1 VSAGSSKNTG
11 KSGRDGRR
19 RATRRRA
26 ARRGGAAAAAM
37 TIGVLATPG
46 VWADT
51 TPAPAAPAAPAPS
64 PADGGSSAS
73 LGGWTVSASAA
84 PITMEIYDPKIPIP
98 AQPGQPNLE
107 FDLSYTRTSYGSGPT
122 GAATASW
129 LWPGDAIAFGLGQ
142 LFNSPSVKYPIL
154 TNVQFPG
161 ATNDATM
168 QPIPGSYMQSH
179 TDTNGSTSVSTFGL
193 PLPGTGPSLPGSSPS
208 SAPSSA
214 PSSGGLL
221 GGLLGGGLPLP
232 RLPDLGTLI
241 QFLTGQSALV
251 DVQGERSQTSATVT
265 NGKAV
270 ATAESDA
277 GKLLLLGGLI
287 EFDGLKVTSQSA
299 SDGVKGTS
307 TGNVDYGSMSVAG
320 VTFGIT
326 ANGIQTP
333 AGLIALPQLPD
344 TVNQLLAPLGISIAL
359 PAASDVSKDTAGEMF
374 SHGLQVTIDTAKLK
388 AMLPLTPVLTQLFA
402 QIPPDLMKTLTQGLP
417 PTVTSVINS
426 LPQLAPK
433 IVLTIGSAK
442 SKADASQAINLS
454 GGATGGPS
462 SQPSSSAAGSS
473 STTGGSGSS
482 TGGSGTSGTS
492 GGSTGGTVGGGSVGG
507 GTGGGTVGGGTTGGG
522 TTGGSTGGA
531 TGGTAPSPPM
541 QNTASKVTP
550 AAFGGLPGQLLL
562 GAAVVACAA
571 AWGLRKYSTLLFGG
585 AGCDAGHTS
594 GVPDLREFEE

>member
-1 VSAGSSKNTG
+1 MSAGSSKSAG
-11 KSGRDGRR
+11 DSGRDRR
-19 RATRRRA
+19 RRDARRRA
-26 ARRGGAAAAAM
+26 ARRGGAAVAAM

-46 VWADT
+46 VWASTAPSPT
-51 TPAPAAPAAPAPS
+51 TPAPS
-64 PADGGSSAS
+64 PADGGAAPG
-73 LGGWTVSASAA
+73 LGGWTISASAA

-107 FDLSYTRTSYGSGPT
+107 FDLSYTRASYGSGPT

-142 LFNSPSVKYPIL
+142 LFNSPNVKYPIL

-161 ATNDATM
+161 ATPDATM

-179 TDTNGSTSVSTFGL
+179 TDANGSTSVSTFGL
-193 PLPGTGPSLPGSSPS
+193 PLPGTGPSLPGSAPTSAPS
-208 SAPSSA
+208 AAPSSA
-214 PSSGGLL
+214 PPGLL
-221 GGLLGGGLPLP
+221 GGLLGGGGQSPLQ
-232 RLPDLGTLI
+232 LPDLGTLI

-251 DVQGERSQTSATVT
+251 DIQGERSQTSATVT

-287 EFDGLKVTSQSA
+287 EFDGLKVTSQST

-359 PAASDVSKDTAGEMF
+359 PAASDVSKDTAGQMF

-388 AMLPLTPVLTQLFA
+388 AMLPLTPVLNQLFA
-402 QIPPDLMKTLTQGLP
+402 QIPPQLLAQLP
-417 PTVTSVINS
+417 APLSTIIPT

-442 SKADASQAINLS
+442 SQADASQAIDLS
-454 GGATGGPS
+454 GGTTGGPTT
-462 SQPSSSAAGSS
+462 QPSSGSGSGSS
-473 STTGGSGSS
+473 SSSSGTSGGSS
-482 TGGSGTSGTS
+482 TGGSTTGGSDISGTT
-492 GGSTGGTVGGGSVGG
+492 GGSVGSGSVGG
-507 GTGGGTVGGGTTGGG
+507 GTGGGTVGGTTGGG
-522 TTGGSTGGA
+522 TTGGSA
-531 TGGTAPSPPM
+531 GGTTGSMAPSPPM
-541 QNTASKVTP
+541 QNVAAKVSP
-550 AAFGGLPGQLLL
+550 AAFGGLPGQLML
-562 GAAVVACAA
+562 GAAVVACLA
-571 AWGLRKYSTLLFGG
+571 AWGLKKYSNLLFGG
-585 AGCDAGHTS
+585 AGCEAGHST

>member
-1 VSAGSSKNTG
+1 VS
-11 KSGRDGRR
+11 SGRSGRSYR
-19 RATRRRA
+19 SGF
-26 ARRGGAAAAAM
+26 RRGGAAAAAVAL
-37 TIGVLATPG
+37 GVLSAPA
-46 VWADT
+46 VWAG
-51 TPAPAAPAAPAPS
+51 PAPSAPAAPAPS

-84 PITMEIYDPKIPIP
+84 PVTMEIYDPKIPIP

-107 FDLSYTRTSYGSGPT
+107 FDLSFTRASYGSGPT

-142 LFNSPSVKYPIL
+142 LFNNPGVKYPIL

-161 ATNDATM
+161 ATPDATM

-179 TDTNGSTSVSTFGL
+179 TDANGSTSVSTFGL
-193 PLPGTGPSLPGSSPS
+193 PLPGTGPSLPGSPTSAPS
-208 SAPSSA
+208 SAPSS
-214 PSSGGLL
+214 SSGGLL
-221 GGLLGGGLPLP
+221 GGLLGGGLSLP
-232 RLPDLGTLI
+232 QLPDLGTLI

-251 DVQGERSQTSATVT
+251 DIQGERSQTSATVT

-287 EFDGLKVTSQSA
+287 EFDGLKVTSQST

-344 TVNQLLAPLGISIAL
+344 AVNQLLAPLGISIAL
-359 PAASDVSKDTAGEMF
+359 PAAGDVSKDTAGEMF

-402 QIPPDLMKTLTQGLP
+402 QIPPDVMKTLTQGLP

-442 SKADASQAINLS
+442 SKADASQAIDVS

-462 SQPSSSAAGSS
+462 SPPSSSAAGSS
-473 STTGGSGSS
+473 STTSGGSSSGTS

-522 TTGGSTGGA
+522 TAGGSTGGA
-531 TGGTAPSPPM
+531 TGSMAPSPPM
-541 QNTASKVTP
+541 QNMASKVTP

-585 AGCDAGHTS
+585 AGCEAGHTT

>member
-1 VSAGSSKNTG
+1 MSSERSRRSGSSYRPG
-11 KSGRDGRR
+11 V
-19 RATRRRA
+19 
-26 ARRGGAAAAAM
+26 RRGGAAAAAVAL
-37 TIGVLATPG
+37 GVLSAPA
-46 VWADT
+46 VWAG
-51 TPAPAAPAAPAPS
+51 PAPS
-64 PADGGSSAS
+64 APPAPRPADGGSSAS

-107 FDLSYTRTSYGSGPT
+107 FDLSFTRASYGSGPT

-142 LFNSPSVKYPIL
+142 LFNNPGVKYPIL

-161 ATNDATM
+161 ATPDATM

-179 TDTNGSTSVSTFGL
+179 TDANGSTSVSTFGL
-193 PLPGTGPSLPGSSPS
+193 PLPGTGPSLPGSPT

-214 PSSGGLL
+214 PSAPSGLL
-221 GGLLGGGLPLP
+221 GGLLGGGSVPPLQ
-232 RLPDLGTLI
+232 LPDLGTLI
-241 QFLTGQSALV
+241 QFLTGQAALV

-265 NGKAV
+265 GGKAV

-287 EFDGLKVTSQSA
+287 EFDGLKVTSQST

-344 TVNQLLAPLGISIAL
+344 AVNQLLAPLGISIAL

-442 SKADASQAINLS
+442 SKADASQAINVS
-454 GGATGGPS
+454 GGSTGGPS
-462 SQPSSSAAGSS
+462 SPPSSSAAGSS
-473 STTGGSGSS
+473 TSTSGGGTTAGTTG
-482 TGGSGTSGTS
+482 GGSGTSGTS

-531 TGGTAPSPPM
+531 TGSMAPPNPPM
-541 QNTASKVTP
+541 QNTASKMTP

-562 GAAVVACAA
+562 GAAVVACVA

-585 AGCDAGHTS
+585 AGCEAGHTT

>member
-1 VSAGSSKNTG
+1 MLSAP
-11 KSGRDGRR
+11 
-19 RATRRRA
+19 A
-26 ARRGGAAAAAM
+26 
-37 TIGVLATPG
+37 
-46 VWADT
+46 VWAG
-51 TPAPAAPAAPAPS
+51 PAPSAPAAPAPR
-64 PADGGSSAS
+64 PADGGSSG

-107 FDLSYTRTSYGSGPT
+107 FDLSFTRASYGSGPT

-142 LFNSPSVKYPIL
+142 LFNNPGVKYPIL

-161 ATNDATM
+161 ATPDATM

-179 TDTNGSTSVSTFGL
+179 TDANGSTSVSTFGL
-193 PLPGTGPSLPGSSPS
+193 PLPGTGPSLPGSSPT

-214 PSSGGLL
+214 PSAPSGLL
-221 GGLLGGGLPLP
+221 GGLLGGGSLPPLQ
-232 RLPDLGTLI
+232 LPDLGTLI

-251 DVQGERSQTSATVT
+251 DIQGERSQTSATVT

-287 EFDGLKVTSQSA
+287 EFDGLKVTSQST

-307 TGNVDYGSMSVAG
+307 AGNVDYGSMSVAG

-359 PAASDVSKDTAGEMF
+359 PAAGDVSKDTAGEMF

-462 SQPSSSAAGSS
+462 SPPSSSAGSS
-473 STTGGSGSS
+473 SSTSGGSTGGTS

-492 GGSTGGTVGGGSVGG
+492 GGSTGGTVGGGSAGG
-507 GTGGGTVGGGTTGGG
+507 GTGGGTVGGGTTGG
-522 TTGGSTGGA
+522 TAGGSTSGA

-562 GAAVVACAA
+562 GAAVVACVA

-585 AGCDAGHTS
+585 AGCEAGHTT

>member
-1 VSAGSSKNTG
+1 ML
-11 KSGRDGRR
+11 
-19 RATRRRA
+19 
-26 ARRGGAAAAAM
+26 GAPA
-37 TIGVLATPG
+37 
-46 VWADT
+46 VWAG
-51 TPAPAAPAAPAPS
+51 PAPSAPAAPAPS
-64 PADGGSSAS
+64 PADGGSSAG

-107 FDLSYTRTSYGSGPT
+107 FDLSFTRASYGSGPT

-129 LWPGDAIAFGLGQ
+129 MWPGDAIAFGLGQ
-142 LFNSPSVKYPIL
+142 LFNSPNVKYPIL

-161 ATNDATM
+161 STNDATM

-179 TDTNGSTSVSTFGL
+179 TDSNGSTSTSTFGL
-193 PLPGTGPSLPGSSPS
+193 PLPGTGPSLPGSSPT

-214 PSSGGLL
+214 PSAPSGLL
-221 GGLLGGGLPLP
+221 GGLLGGGALPPLQ
-232 RLPDLGTLI
+232 LPDLGTLI
-241 QFLTGQSALV
+241 KFLTGQSALV
-251 DVQGERSQTSATVT
+251 DVQGERSQSSATVT
-265 NGKAV
+265 DGHAV

-287 EFDGLKVTSQSA
+287 EFDGLKVTSQST
-299 SDGVKGTS
+299 SDGVKGTAA
-307 TGNVDYGSMSVAG
+307 GNVDYGSMSVAG

-333 AGLIALPQLPD
+333 FGPIALPQLPD
-344 TVNQLLAPLGISIAL
+344 TVNQLLAPLGISVAL
-359 PAASDVSKDTAGEMF
+359 PAAADVSKDTAGEMF

-402 QIPPDLMKTLTQGLP
+402 QIPPSLTSGLP
-417 PTVTSVINS
+417 APVASIIQT

-442 SKADASQAINLS
+442 SKANASQAINLS

-462 SQPSSSAAGSS
+462 SPPSSSAAGSS
-473 STTGGSGSS
+473 SSTSGGGSSTSGTS

-492 GGSTGGTVGGGSVGG
+492 GGSTGGTVGGTTGGGSVGG
-507 GTGGGTVGGGTTGGG
+507 GTSGGTVGGGTSGGG

-531 TGGTAPSPPM
+531 TGGMAPAPPM
-541 QNTASKVTP
+541 QNTATKVTP

-562 GAAVVACAA
+562 GAAVVACVA

-585 AGCDAGHTS
+585 AGCEAGRTT